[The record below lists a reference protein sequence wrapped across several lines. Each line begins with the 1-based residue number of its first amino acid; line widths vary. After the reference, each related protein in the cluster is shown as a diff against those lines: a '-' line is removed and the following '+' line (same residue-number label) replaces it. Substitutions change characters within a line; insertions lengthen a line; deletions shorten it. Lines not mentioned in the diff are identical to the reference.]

1 MTDYRDWLSR
11 FTGIYLFA
19 NRGEIE
25 KVNMALAYLQE
36 TGPTDSELEKIW
48 DAQVALNIHRR
59 KLIKEKKPIKRDTSN
74 LYKFFKERH
83 WDRLI
88 RSTVEE
94 ERQSGYS
101 LCCEC
106 GLSRPTNER
115 GWIIREEK
123 TFCTPCWAK
132 KYEDG
137 PTGFKVLRQAYSRR
151 IPQNPGESGP
161 MYIARAF
168 GTGKKR
174 SVGTDKPEM
183 SSDGGVPD
191 TGEKGLPE
199 DQWNHG

>member
-36 TGPTDSELEKIW
+36 IGPTDEELTKIW

-59 KLIKEKKPIKRDTSN
+59 KLIKEKKPIKKDTSN

-83 WDRLI
+83 WDRMI

-94 ERQSGYS
+94 ERQSGHS
-101 LCCEC
+101 QCCEC

-137 PTGFKVLRQAYSRR
+137 PTGFKVLRQAYGRR
-151 IPQNPGESGP
+151 IPQNPGEPGHS
-161 MYIARAF
+161 YISRVF

-174 SVGTDKPEM
+174 SVGTDKPEVP
-183 SSDGGVPD
+183 SDGGVHHYGP
-191 TGEKGLPE
+191 EGLPE
-199 DQWNHG
+199 DEWNHG

>member
-36 TGPTDSELEKIW
+36 TGPTDEELTKIW

-83 WDRLI
+83 WDRMI
-88 RSTVEE
+88 RSSVEE
-94 ERQSGYS
+94 ERQSGHS

-115 GWIIREEK
+115 GWVLREEK

-137 PTGFKVLRQAYSRR
+137 PTGFNVLRQAYGRR
-151 IPQNPGESGP
+151 IPQNPGETGHS
-161 MYIARAF
+161 YISMVF

-183 SSDGGVPD
+183 SSDGGVSD
-191 TGEKGLPE
+191 SGEKGLPE